1 MAKKKFNISS
11 TLKKNK
17 KAEEVQLAP
26 KIPLKK
32 TIKDPEV
39 VKTKV
44 EEIHGEAI
52 DQNRKAAPQAKE
64 EVTKS
69 IIEPAKSKTKT
80 KVTKKEV
87 PVKKGRMVRMTI
99 DTPEDMHLQLKIK
112 SIQTRMSMRD
122 YVLRLIEKDLK
133 KG

>member
-11 TLKKNK
+11 TLKKNSK
-17 KAEEVQLAP
+17 VEEVKLAP

-32 TIKDPEV
+32 TTKDPEE

-44 EEIHGEAI
+44 EEIHAAEIKKPVEKQETAATTS
-52 DQNRKAAPQAKE
+52 QPEPVEESKPTPKPKKAK
-64 EVTKS
+64 
-69 IIEPAKSKTKT
+69 PA
-80 KVTKKEV
+80 E
-87 PVKKGRMVRMTI
+87 KGRMVRMTI
-99 DTPEDMHLQLKIK
+99 DTPEEMHLQLKIK

-122 YVLRLIEKDLK
+122 YVLKLIEKDLK